1 MGNCFKPYTYQ
12 SFDST
17 LMENLNETQTNNKIN
32 SLNDEILGL
41 KTSIKILESKMKI
54 LESNTQN
61 NLKTISNDIHFIN
74 NTVNQHNNML
84 NSKYINN
91 NLNPT
96 PLNESADITEGSI
109 YKSVTFQIYQENES
123 DETF

>member
-61 NLKTISNDIHFIN
+61 NLKTISDDIHFIN
-74 NTVNQHNNML
+74 NSVNQHNQILNM
-84 NSKYINN
+84 NT
-91 NLNPT
+91 NLTPT

-109 YKSVTFQIYQENES
+109 YKSVTFQIEHENDS
-123 DETF
+123 DETY

>member
-1 MGNCFKPYTYQ
+1 
-12 SFDST
+12 
-17 LMENLNETQTNNKIN
+17 
-32 SLNDEILGL
+32 
-41 KTSIKILESKMKI
+41 MKI

-74 NTVNQHNNML
+74 NTVNQHNNIL

-96 PLNESADITEGSI
+96 PLNESADITEL
-109 YKSVTFQIYQENES
+109 
-123 DETF
+123 